1 MKKLISVFLLLALL
15 LSLTACHGKQE
26 QKVFEIPAEFDTSRN
41 YEITFWAKNDTN
53 MTQVQIYKDAIA
65 GFEKMYPNVKV
76 NLRLYTDYGR
86 IYNDVITNIA
96 TATTPNVCI
105 TYPDHIATYL
115 TGRGTM
121 ASLDELM
128 TDSKYGYRATED
140 ALSVSLINTS
150 CYPDPFP
157 DRGLHTVNIALA
169 VGRDDPRELEDTA
182 GFYNH
187 PAYFCSGWSHPGELP
202 MSDSFLELEAAST
215 VLSAVL
221 PTGNRDT
228 ILERYYE
235 TAGQDDH
242 IALHFGRPPV
252 SAAATDLSG
261 CWADSNAAIVGDT
274 VLVTAKAHSIGQL
287 RITF

>member
-1 MKKLISVFLLLALL
+1 MPHSEKVGEYLCDVPAGALRRQPRNQDVPCLRYCAAVRSDGSALALM
-15 LSLTACHGKQE
+15 
-26 QKVFEIPAEFDTSRN
+26 P
-41 YEITFWAKNDTN
+41 
-53 MTQVQIYKDAIA
+53 
-65 GFEKMYPNVKV
+65 
-76 NLRLYTDYGR
+76 
-86 IYNDVITNIA
+86 
-96 TATTPNVCI
+96 
-105 TYPDHIATYL
+105 
-115 TGRGTM
+115 
-121 ASLDELM
+121 
-128 TDSKYGYRATED
+128 DSKYGYRATEE

-169 VGRDDPRELEDTA
+169 VGRDDPRELEDNA

-202 MSDSFLELEAAST
+202 MNDSFLELEAAST

-228 ILERYYE
+228 ILVRYYE

-242 IALHFGRPPV
+242 IALHFGRTPV